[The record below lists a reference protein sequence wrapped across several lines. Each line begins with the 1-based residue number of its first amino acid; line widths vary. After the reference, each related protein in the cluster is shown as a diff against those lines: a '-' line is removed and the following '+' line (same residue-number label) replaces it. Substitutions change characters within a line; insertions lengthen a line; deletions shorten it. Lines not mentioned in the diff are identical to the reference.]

1 MPGPFFHVARVKSL
15 RPKQRSHDLEEPGT
29 TERAPQNDQRCQATR
44 LGTAEGAGVFREQD
58 AGNGWKMSEDG
69 ALVVRD
75 DEDLRSA
82 TRRGLESRGNRR
94 DGHDLEVGARSQR
107 VGQVRSLVGIGSD
120 HQRDRRV
127 WK

>member
-1 MPGPFFHVARVKSL
+1 LPGPFFHVARVKSL

-58 AGNGWKMSEDG
+58 AGNAWKMSEDG
-69 ALVVRD
+69 PLLVRD
-75 DEDLRSA
+75 DKNVRNA
-82 TRRGLESRGNRR
+82 ARRGHERRGNGC
-94 DGHDLEVGARSQR
+94 DGPDLEVGARPQR
-107 VGQVRSLVGIGSD
+107 VGQVHSLVGIGSD